1 MTKPRLVCRSGTW
14 CVETPLGPMAENY
27 WALHE
32 AAIAWSLERWK
43 ESKWQSMTTSN
54 ACAPAT

>member
-14 CVETPLGPMAENY
+14 CVETPHGPMAENY

-43 ESKWQSMTTSN
+43 KENET
-54 ACAPAT
+54 